1 MPASYTV
8 AAAPPRDPYPS
19 ASEGMSRSGRERG
32 EGFHLAGEAF
42 AVRLSGVQTRPA
54 LCIQPG
60 Y

>member
-8 AAAPPRDPYPS
+8 AALPPRDPYPS

-42 AVRLSGVQTRPA
+42 AVRLSGVQTRLA
-54 LCIQPG
+54 L
-60 Y
+60 